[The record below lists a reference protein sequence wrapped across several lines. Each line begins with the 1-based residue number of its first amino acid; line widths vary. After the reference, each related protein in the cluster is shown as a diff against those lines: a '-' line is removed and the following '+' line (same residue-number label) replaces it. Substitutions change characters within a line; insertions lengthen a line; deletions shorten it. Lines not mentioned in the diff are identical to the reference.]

1 MLATQET
8 ERSYI
13 SQLEINLISL
23 LFLILGIAPFL
34 FLLTSVPTDPTIIE
48 AARSDKSVILAF
60 LDTFGIILPL
70 VIIGAGVFALRLAFG
85 LYRRDINAAAW
96 AQLLLMWLCLI
107 MVIPLIQTIAGGLG
121 IRQVASN
128 WVLVVVGIVLVEV
141 IFVGA
146 LLWLRSNESYFE
158 GQEDLFARD
167 TRTAWNLLIP
177 TMAVLIII
185 AARPLEQ
192 TFIASLTDRRFAG
205 VDEINFVGLNNYA
218 RLLGIRLDAIPC
230 VQDDSGNCVVETD
243 RQGVERVVYP
253 RPRDYLGDDYR
264 DLRYRQVGEY
274 NILGNYLV
282 LSARDGDFINAV
294 GNTLYFTFFSV
305 TLELILGLFI
315 ALVVNSKFP
324 GRGLLRTAMLVPW
337 AIPTVVSARLWE
349 TMLRDN
355 QSGIINSVMLGTGM
369 IDTAQAWLASPALQL
384 PALIAVDVWKT
395 TPFMALILLAGLQ
408 VIPSDIYE
416 AADVDGA
423 NRVRQFFT
431 LTLPLLRPTIA
442 VALVFRTV
450 DALRAFDVFQVLL
463 GRQKLSMATYNY
475 EMLVSNQQFGYAS
488 AVGVV
493 IFILILV
500 FTVVYVRALGVT
512 SE

>member
-1 MLATQET
+1 MLAVRESGKGQL
-8 ERSYI
+8 

-23 LFLILGIAPFL
+23 LFLILGIAPL
-34 FLLTSVPTDPTIIE
+34 ILLVVSITNDPLIVE
-48 AARSDKSVILAF
+48 ASQSSNSVILPF
-60 LDTFGIILPL
+60 LDSFGIILPL
-70 VIIGAGVFALRLAFG
+70 LLIGVGIFALRLAWG
-85 LYRRDINAAAW
+85 LYNRRQEAATW
-96 AQLLLMWLCLI
+96 AQVILPWLCLVGVGVLVQAI
-107 MVIPLIQTIAGGLG
+107 VSGSRTPQG
-121 IRQVASN
+121 SN
-128 WVLVVVGIVLVEV
+128 WLLTVVGVLLMEGVL
-141 IFVGA
+141 ILA
-146 LLWLRSNESYFE
+146 WLWLRQNVDQFE
-158 GQEDLFARD
+158 GEENLFARD

-177 TMAVLIII
+177 TIAVLIFV

-205 VDEINFVGLNNYA
+205 TQEINFVGLQNYA
-218 RLLGIRLDAIPC
+218 QLVGVRLDVLPC
-230 VQDDSGNCVVETD
+230 EQDSSGNCVVETD
-243 RQGVERVVYP
+243 RTGNQSVVYP
-253 RPRDYLGDDYR
+253 RPRDYLDESYTT
-264 DLRYRQVGEY
+264 LRFREVSRF
-274 NILGNYLV
+274 NLLGNHFV
-282 LSARDGDFINAV
+282 FSARDNSFINSV

-305 TLELILGLFI
+305 VIELTLGLFI
-315 ALVVNSKFP
+315 AMVVNSKFA

-355 QSGIINSVMLGTGM
+355 TSGVINQFLLTTNL
-369 IDTAQAWLASPALQL
+369 INAPQAWLANPNLQI

-423 NRVRQFFT
+423 SKFRQFRT

-475 EMLVSNQQFGYAS
+475 ETLVANQQFGYAS

-493 IFILILV
+493 IFLLILI
-500 FTVVYVRALGVT
+500 FTILYVRALGVST
-512 SE
+512 D

>member
-1 MLATQET
+1 MLAVRDEGKG
-8 ERSYI
+8 YI
-13 SQLEINLISL
+13 SQLEVNLISL
-23 LFLILGIAPFL
+23 LFLLIGIVPFL
-34 FLLTSVPTDPTIIE
+34 YLFTAVPSDPSIIE
-48 AARSDKSVILAF
+48 ANRAGKSVILAF
-60 LDTFGIILPL
+60 LDNFGIILPL
-70 VIIGAGVFALRLAFG
+70 VIIGVGAFALRTAWG
-85 LYRRDINAAAW
+85 LYHRDINYAQW
-96 AQLLLMWLCLI
+96 AQLILLWLC
-107 MVIPLIQTIAGGLG
+107 VVGVVALIQAVTAGIGQ
-121 IRQVASN
+121 RQVASN
-128 WVLVVVGIVLVEV
+128 WILVSVGILLVEV
-141 IFVGA
+141 VFIGA
-146 LLWLRSNESYFE
+146 YLWLRQNVDYFD
-158 GQEDLFARD
+158 GQENLFARD

-177 TMAVLIII
+177 TIAVLLFV

-205 VDEINFVGLNNYA
+205 AQEINFVGLDNYA
-218 RLLGIRLDAIPC
+218 RLLGIRLDVIPC
-230 VQDDSGNCVVETD
+230 ETDSAGNCLIETD
-243 RQGVERVVYP
+243 RQGQEYIVYP
-253 RPRDYLGDDYR
+253 RPRDYLGEEYLT
-264 DLRYRQVGEY
+264 LRYRQVSEFT
-274 NILGNYLV
+274 ILGTHFV
-282 LSARDGDFINAV
+282 LSARDGDFVNSV
-294 GNTLYFTFFSV
+294 GNTMYFTFFSV

-355 QSGIINSVMLGTGM
+355 SSGVINNFLMTTG
-369 IDTAQAWLASPALQL
+369 ILSSPEAWLANPALQL

-395 TPFMALILLAGLQ
+395 TPFIALILLAGLQ
-408 VIPSDIYE
+408 VIPSDVYE

-423 NRVRQFFT
+423 SKFRQFWNI
-431 LTLPLLRPTIA
+431 TLPLLRPTIA

-493 IFILILV
+493 IFILILI
-500 FTVVYVRALGVT
+500 FTIVYVRALGVST
-512 SE
+512 D